1 MIESTVQPSA
11 VHPRVWSEGR
21 ETVVGALRAGQ
32 FSPELLPLSHV
43 IIVSALHLHSFVVSL
58 SVVTHKHN
66 DVIYERKRSVGVG
79 VNVVWTNLS
88 SRGMSEEGNTP
99 QQYILCT
106 PPRYHYLLLYQ
117 IARCHSDMKEH

>member
-1 MIESTVQPSA
+1 MSA
-11 VHPRVWSEGR
+11 PRAE
-21 ETVVGALRAGQ
+21 Q
-32 FSPELLPLSHV
+32 FLPELLPLSHV

-58 SVVTHKHN
+58 SVVTDEHN

-88 SRGMSEEGNTP
+88 SRGMSEEENTP

-106 PPRYHYLLLYQ
+106 PLRYHSLLLYR
-117 IARCHSDMKEH
+117 IARCHSDQKEH

>member
-21 ETVVGALRAGQ
+21 ETVVSALRAEQ
-32 FSPELLPLSHV
+32 FLPELLPLSHV

-58 SVVTHKHN
+58 SVVTDEHD
-66 DVIYERKRSVGVG
+66 DVIYERKSVGVT
-79 VNVVWTNLS
+79 VVWTNLS
-88 SRGMSEEGNTP
+88 SRGRSEEENTP

-106 PPRYHYLLLYQ
+106 PLRYHSLLLYR
-117 IARCHSDMKEH
+117 IARCYSDMKDH